1 MGRVYVD
8 TKKVDEQTD
17 GLPEKIEDF
26 KKNFQE
32 IDKIYREIIEGMSG
46 KKREVFEQRWKER
59 RMRAEEMIGHLE
71 YLNRME
77 DFARERYQFTEEQV
91 FALVQELPE

>member
-1 MGRVYVD
+1 MGRLYVD
-8 TKKVDEQTD
+8 TKEMDGQID
-17 GLPEKIEDF
+17 GLPEKIEDL

-32 IDKIYREIIEGMSG
+32 IDKIYREMLEGMSE
-46 KKREVFEQRWKER
+46 KKRSVCEGKWKEQRA
-59 RMRAEEMIGHLE
+59 RAEEMLGHLE

-77 DFARERYQFTEEQV
+77 DFARERYQFTEEHV